1 MFWADILLYIILFV
15 VMVIDLRTKYIYDV
29 HLIAAGVVILIGLWD
44 KPLLEHFIG
53 AGLGFLIGFIIYKV
67 AYWVYK
73 MEAFGFGDVLL
84 FGILGFYLGWIQF
97 LNFFGITNIVMAFIG
112 IVFLFVTLGRYR
124 NLEIP
129 LAPVYVLGLYGYK
142 FMGSPDLYQ
151 FVFMIRIFGD
161 KVMAYIGI

>member
-1 MFWADILLYIILFV
+1 MVWTDILLYIILFV
-15 VMVIDLRTKYIYDV
+15 VMVIDLRTKYIYDA

-44 KPLLEHFIG
+44 KPLLDHFIG
-53 AGLGFLIGFIIYKV
+53 ATLGFFIGFIIYKI
-67 AYWVYK
+67 AYWVYN

-97 LNFFGITNIVMAFIG
+97 LNFFGITNIIMAFIG
-112 IVFLFVTLGRYR
+112 VIFLLVTLGRYR

-151 FVFMIRIFGD
+151 FVFIIKNVWSKMLFFWG
-161 KVMAYIGI
+161 V